1 MASFAG
7 QGGSEKRLKASSNNW
22 DPLSS
27 DRLFLPLP
35 RAVNV
40 EIFSYFSVSDMIC
53 LHSVSKCSEIY
64 AKMDSFWKRQC
75 EVLLEGK
82 QNASFSR
89 LQRDQDISSKSWHDT
104 FKDAYLDG
112 KRGSITSEE
121 LTGHIWCFSTLNQ
134 ELMFNDDHKLNMPGH
149 DQYSWGFTSTQKRFF
164 DERLVIPVMLT
175 EENVAG
181 EEIEVDNQLV
191 ENSNSS
197 IYQCKASG
205 VVPAVFNAGDRLML
219 PVNVCGDIESLV
231 RAQSGDLVYISNF
244 PAHRCV
250 RLPNWGWVIYN
261 DIGVFFY
268 TVEKSKVQYNG
279 SLADLVGRRRRPVIC
294 PENMYFAL
302 ESLCAFLELAHNT
315 EVLNRHPI
323 LRNAVRQ
330 ILGNRYYKNLRF
342 IFQKIGAGTMP
353 FVELGIGETKVL
365 WDMGK
370 TELIRHA
377 EYIRRTVEPKLNPA
391 NAF

>member
-149 DQYSWGFTSTQKRFF
+149 D
-164 DERLVIPVMLT
+164 
-175 EENVAG
+175 
-181 EEIEVDNQLV
+181 
-191 ENSNSS
+191 
-197 IYQCKASG
+197 
-205 VVPAVFNAGDRLML
+205 
-219 PVNVCGDIESLV
+219 
-231 RAQSGDLVYISNF
+231 
-244 PAHRCV
+244 
-250 RLPNWGWVIYN
+250 
-261 DIGVFFY
+261 
-268 TVEKSKVQYNG
+268 
-279 SLADLVGRRRRPVIC
+279 
-294 PENMYFAL
+294 
-302 ESLCAFLELAHNT
+302 
-315 EVLNRHPI
+315 
-323 LRNAVRQ
+323 
-330 ILGNRYYKNLRF
+330 
-342 IFQKIGAGTMP
+342 
-353 FVELGIGETKVL
+353 
-365 WDMGK
+365 
-370 TELIRHA
+370 
-377 EYIRRTVEPKLNPA
+377 
-391 NAF
+391 